1 MSSPVGHSVI
11 GAAVGVLY
19 FLKPSDWRSLW
30 NRASEKWPLLLAA
43 ALLANLPDMDYIAG
57 IMAGELNLYHHG
69 VTHTLG
75 WISLVSL
82 LVWIPLR
89 SKGAGG
95 RELSLIFLLLFSHLA
110 LDWVTADGK
119 EPYGIMIL
127 WPFSDDFFI
136 SGIPLLPHL
145 RKADFSELLDPYNF
159 RIMAIEL
166 VRTLPV
172 FLMALE
178 YKLFRGRRSPT
189 PL

>member
-11 GAAVGVLY
+11 GAAFGVLY
-19 FLKPSDWRSLW
+19 FLKPAGRRGLW
-30 NRASEKWPLLLAA
+30 VQAAEKWPWILGA
-43 ALLANLPDMDYIAG
+43 ALFANLPDIDYIPG
-57 IMAGELNLYHHG
+57 VMAGELNLYHHG

-75 WISLVSL
+75 WAALVSL

-89 SKGAGG
+89 PKGARG

-127 WPFSDDFFI
+127 WPFSNNYFI
-136 SGIPLLPHL
+136 SEVPLLPHL
-145 RKADFSELLDPYNF
+145 RKADFTELLDPYNF
-159 RIMAIEL
+159 RIMAVEIL
-166 VRTLPV
+166 RTLPV
-172 FLMALE
+172 LLLALAC
-178 YKLFRGRRSPT
+178 KLFGGRRGAP